1 MAITTTEWLLP
12 PDRADFFFGRG
23 SRTYIPGTIWVIV
36 LRDQHILTGAWS
48 RVTSHGRHLQHLLHG
63 ILTQHIEFE
72 EEPCATLVA
81 LIH

>member
-1 MAITTTEWLLP
+1 MRLDIIGSYLAQFGLLSYVTST
-12 PDRADFFFGRG
+12 FSVVHG
-23 SRTYIPGTIWVIV
+23 
-36 LRDQHILTGAWS
+36 S
-48 RVTSHGRHLQHLLHG
+48 RVTSHGRHLQHLQPTLHG